1 MTIRVIVADDH
12 AVVRRGVMQI
22 LSETGDM
29 VVAGQASTGHETL
42 RLVCTCPCD
51 VLLLDIAM
59 PEGGGLDVLAQVHA
73 LRPDLRVLVLSI
85 YSEHQYAVRALRA
98 GAAGYLTKDSAPD
111 ELIAAI
117 RQTFAGGKYVSQA
130 LAEALAEELG
140 TNSLQE
146 PHRSLSDRE
155 YQVLRLLAA
164 GKTVGE
170 IAADLAL
177 SPKTIST
184 YRARILQKL
193 NLTTTAEIMHY
204 AFEHHLTE
212 MN

>member
-1 MTIRVIVADDH
+1 
-12 AVVRRGVMQI
+12 
-22 LSETGDM
+22 
-29 VVAGQASTGHETL
+29 
-42 RLVCTCPCD
+42 

-59 PEGGGLDVLAQVHA
+59 PGGGGLDVLAQVHT
-73 LRPDLRVLVLSI
+73 LRPGLRVLVLSM
-85 YSEHQYAVRALRA
+85 YPEHQYAARVLRA

-111 ELIAAI
+111 ELVAAI

-140 TNSLQE
+140 ADSVQE
-146 PHRSLSDRE
+146 PHRLLSDRE
-155 YQVLRLLAA
+155 YQVLCMLAA
-164 GKTVGE
+164 GNTVGE

-204 AFEHHLTE
+204 AFEHHLTGT
-212 MN
+212 N